1 MALIIKGGRRLF
13 PSKKRNSLPITK
25 NILEKITQDEPLTVT
40 DVNIDTAFK
49 VAWAGFMRMEE
60 LTYTAAEAKKATLS
74 ETGLTRSDISFVEG
88 DQYAILRLKQSK
100 TDTEHSGV

>member
-1 MALIIKGGRRLF
+1 
-13 PSKKRNSLPITK
+13 
-25 NILEKITQDEPLTVT
+25 
-40 DVNIDTAFK
+40 
-49 VAWAGFMRMEE
+49 MEE